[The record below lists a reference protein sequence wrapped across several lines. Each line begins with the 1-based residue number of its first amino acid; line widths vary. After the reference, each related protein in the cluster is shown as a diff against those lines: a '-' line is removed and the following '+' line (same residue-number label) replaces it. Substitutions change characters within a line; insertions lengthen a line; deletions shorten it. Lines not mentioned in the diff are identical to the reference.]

1 MIKNTANQQIT
12 FGAIALT
19 DGLPITTGTPVVYLS
34 KDNAAQAA
42 STNTAAH
49 VGHGLWRLDLTQT
62 ETDAN
67 HLGGV
72 MVLANAVNAFAQ
84 AFPLTLADFKSDAT
98 AANQTSISNAIAAL
112 KDFDS
117 ASDVVAHVTLVDT
130 TTTLT
135 NQTSGDATI
144 ANQTA
149 ISNAIAALNDFNAS
163 SDAVA
168 NVTLV
173 ATCTT
178 NTDQRGTDNAN
189 LVAPDNA
196 GITSNGNAIAALV
209 APDNAG
215 ITSNGNAIA
224 ALNDTTPQQVWDAL
238 TSGTYVSGSFGE
250 RVLRSTNTNNEI
262 QVTGSNHVAADVH
275 EFQTDAIDADAIA
288 ADAVTE
294 IQTGLVLVGQTYTH
308 TNQASDT
315 MQVTIS

>member
-135 NQTSGDATI
+135 NHTSGDATI

-215 ITSNGNAIA
+215 ITSNGLWRASA
-224 ALNDTTPQQVWDAL
+224 AFDQHEQRDTSNGKQSRCGRRPRVSDRRDRCGRYCSRRGNGNPNGSSTRWSDLHSHQSSIGHDA
-238 TSGTYVSGSFGE
+238 S
-250 RVLRSTNTNNEI
+250 NN
-262 QVTGSNHVAADVH
+262 
-275 EFQTDAIDADAIA
+275 
-288 ADAVTE
+288 
-294 IQTGLVLVGQTYTH
+294 
-308 TNQASDT
+308 
-315 MQVTIS
+315 

>member
-12 FGAIALT
+12 FGAIALA

-49 VGHGLWRLDLTQT
+49 VGNGLWRLDLTQA
-62 ETDAN
+62 ETNAN

-84 AFPLTLADFKSDAT
+84 AFPLTLTDFKSDAT

-112 KDFDS
+112 NDFDPS
-117 ASDVVAHVTLVDT
+117 A
-130 TTTLT
+130 
-135 NQTSGDATI
+135 
-144 ANQTA
+144 
-149 ISNAIAALNDFNAS
+149 
-163 SDAVA
+163 DAVA

-178 NTDQRGTDNAN
+178 NTDMRGTNSANTVAPDNVGIGNLGNGQTTILLAVAAIDTTADVSAILADTADLQAN
-189 LVAPDNA
+189 QGNWLTATGFNTTVPDNA
-196 GITSNGNAIAALV
+196 GIASNGI
-209 APDNAG
+209 
-215 ITSNGNAIA
+215 AIA

-250 RVLRSTNTNNEI
+250 RVLRSTNTNNEV